1 MTRLG
6 LSFLV
11 LSSVGFV
18 IYFRYIFRISF
29 EPTPWYDTCL
39 QWLML
44 ALLLT
49 GIVLCLF
56 GVHRWIIRK
65 YRPL

>member
-1 MTRLG
+1 MIRLG

-44 ALLLT
+44 ALLLL
-49 GIVLCLF
+49 V
-56 GVHRWIIRK
+56 RK
-65 YRPL
+65 LPVVMCPCSVIPT